1 MIMERDERKQQ
12 LLQMSKDD
20 LVNEVLRLGN
30 EVNVLK
36 ITKGYDER
44 DKNRMKDILTSVRI
58 ILEAYNRQ

>member
-1 MIMERDERKQQ
+1 MERDERKQQ